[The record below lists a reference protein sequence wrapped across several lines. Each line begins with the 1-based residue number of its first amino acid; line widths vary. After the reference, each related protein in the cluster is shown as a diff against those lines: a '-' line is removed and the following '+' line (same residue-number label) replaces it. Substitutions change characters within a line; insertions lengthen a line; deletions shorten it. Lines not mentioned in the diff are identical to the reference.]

1 MHGAHGRNVSAAG
14 LRGTPRQ
21 TQLVRAFDA
30 PTGARCT
37 VQVRDLLRHKGRGVA
52 TVSADVSVADLL
64 SRLAENNV
72 GAMVVTSESG
82 SVRGI
87 VSERDVVRALHRKG
101 SGLLTE
107 PVSSIMTTSVTTTT
121 PDDSVESLARI
132 MTESRIRHLPV
143 IDDGRLTG
151 IVSIGDVVKNRIDQ
165 LESERESLIG
175 YIQSSG

>member
-1 MHGAHGRNVSAAG
+1 
-14 LRGTPRQ
+14 
-21 TQLVRAFDA
+21 
-30 PTGARCT
+30 

-52 TVSADVSVADLL
+52 TVSPDVTVADLL

-82 SVRGI
+82 NVRGI
-87 VSERDVVRALHRKG
+87 VSERDVVRALHRMG

-107 PVSSIMTTSVTTTT
+107 SVSSIMTTAVTTTT

-143 IDDGRLTG
+143 IEDGRLAG

>member
-1 MHGAHGRNVSAAG
+1 M
-14 LRGTPRQ
+14 
-21 TQLVRAFDA
+21 
-30 PTGARCT
+30 
-37 VQVRDLLRHKGRGVA
+37 QVRDLLRHKGRGVA
-52 TVSADVSVADLL
+52 TVSPDVTVADLL
-64 SRLAENNV
+64 SRLAESNV

-87 VSERDVVRALHRKG
+87 VSERDVVRALHHKG

-107 PVSSIMTTSVTTTT
+107 SVSSIMTTSVTTTT
-121 PDDSVESLARI
+121 LDDSVESLART

-143 IDDGRLTG
+143 LEDGRLAG

>member
-1 MHGAHGRNVSAAG
+1 
-14 LRGTPRQ
+14 
-21 TQLVRAFDA
+21 
-30 PTGARCT
+30 
-37 VQVRDLLRHKGRGVA
+37 VA
-52 TVSADVSVADLL
+52 TVSPDVTVADLL

-72 GAMVVTSESG
+72 GAMVVTSKSG
-82 SVRGI
+82 GVRGI
-87 VSERDVVRALHRKG
+87 VSERDVVRALHRTG

-107 PVSSIMTTSVTTTT
+107 PVSTIMTTSVTTTT
-121 PDDSVESLARI
+121 PDDNLENLARI

-143 IDDGRLTG
+143 LDDGRLAG

>member
-1 MHGAHGRNVSAAG
+1 MR
-14 LRGTPRQ
+14 
-21 TQLVRAFDA
+21 VRARL
-30 PTGARCT
+30 TGARYT

-52 TVSADVSVADLL
+52 TVSPEVTVADLL

-107 PVSSIMTTSVTTTT
+107 TVASIMTTSVTTTT
-121 PDDSVESLARI
+121 ADDSVESLARI

-143 IDDGRLTG
+143 IEDGRLAG

>member
-1 MHGAHGRNVSAAG
+1 M
-14 LRGTPRQ
+14 
-21 TQLVRAFDA
+21 
-30 PTGARCT
+30 
-37 VQVRDLLRHKGRGVA
+37 QVRDVLRHKGRGVA
-52 TVSADVSVADLL
+52 TVSPDVTVADLL

-87 VSERDVVRALHRKG
+87 VSERDVVRALHRTG
-101 SGLLTE
+101 NSLMAE
-107 PVSSIMTTSVTTTT
+107 PVSSIMTSSVTTTT

-143 IDDGRLTG
+143 IDDGRLAG

>member
-1 MHGAHGRNVSAAG
+1 
-14 LRGTPRQ
+14 
-21 TQLVRAFDA
+21 
-30 PTGARCT
+30 
-37 VQVRDLLRHKGRGVA
+37 VQVRDVLRHKGRGVA
-52 TVSADVSVADLL
+52 TVSPAVTIAELL
-64 SRLAENNV
+64 VRLAESNV

-87 VSERDVVRALHRKG
+87 VSERDVVRALRRMG
-101 SGLLTE
+101 SDLLDE
-107 PVSSIMTTSVTTTT
+107 PVSAIMTSAVTTTT

-143 IDDGRLTG
+143 LEDGRLAG
-151 IVSIGDVVKNRIDQ
+151 IVSIGDVVKSRIDQ

>member
-1 MHGAHGRNVSAAG
+1 M
-14 LRGTPRQ
+14 
-21 TQLVRAFDA
+21 
-30 PTGARCT
+30 
-37 VQVRDLLRHKGRGVA
+37 QVRDLLRHKGRGVA
-52 TVSADVSVADLL
+52 TVSPEVTVADLL

-87 VSERDVVRALHRKG
+87 VSERDVVRALQRKG

-107 PVSSIMTTSVTTTT
+107 TVSSIMTSAVTTTT

-143 IDDGRLTG
+143 IEDGRLAG

>member
-1 MHGAHGRNVSAAG
+1 
-14 LRGTPRQ
+14 
-21 TQLVRAFDA
+21 
-30 PTGARCT
+30 
-37 VQVRDLLRHKGRGVA
+37 LLRHKGRGVA
-52 TVSADVSVADLL
+52 TVSPEVTVADLL

-87 VSERDVVRALHRKG
+87 VSERDVVRALNRKG

-107 PVSSIMTTSVTTTT
+107 TVSSIMTSEVTTTT
-121 PDDSVESLARI
+121 PDESVESLARI

-143 IDDGRLTG
+143 IEDGRLAG

>member
-1 MHGAHGRNVSAAG
+1 
-14 LRGTPRQ
+14 
-21 TQLVRAFDA
+21 
-30 PTGARCT
+30 
-37 VQVRDLLRHKGRGVA
+37 VA
-52 TVSADVSVADLL
+52 TVSPAVTVADLL

-87 VSERDVVRALHRKG
+87 VSERDVVRALHRMG
-101 SGLLTE
+101 SDVLPE

-143 IDDGRLTG
+143 IEDGRLAG

>member
-1 MHGAHGRNVSAAG
+1 M
-14 LRGTPRQ
+14 
-21 TQLVRAFDA
+21 
-30 PTGARCT
+30 
-37 VQVRDLLRHKGRGVA
+37 QVRDLLRHKGRGVA
-52 TVSADVSVADLL
+52 TVSPAVTVADLL

-101 SGLLTE
+101 SDLLTE
-107 PVSSIMTTSVTTTT
+107 PVSSIMTSSVTTAT

-143 IDDGRLTG
+143 LEDGRLAG

>member
-1 MHGAHGRNVSAAG
+1 MR
-14 LRGTPRQ
+14 
-21 TQLVRAFDA
+21 VRARL
-30 PTGARCT
+30 TGARCT

-52 TVSADVSVADLL
+52 TVSPEVTVADLL

-87 VSERDVVRALHRKG
+87 VSERDVVRAMHRKG

-107 PVSSIMTTSVTTTT
+107 TVSSIMTSEVTTTT

-143 IDDGRLTG
+143 IEDGRLAG

>member
-1 MHGAHGRNVSAAG
+1 M
-14 LRGTPRQ
+14 
-21 TQLVRAFDA
+21 
-30 PTGARCT
+30 
-37 VQVRDLLRHKGRGVA
+37 QVRDLLRHKGRGVA
-52 TVSADVSVADLL
+52 TVSPEVTVADLL

-72 GAMVVTSESG
+72 GAMVVTSQSG

-87 VSERDVVRALHRKG
+87 VSERDVVRALHRTG
-101 SGLLTE
+101 SSLLTE
-107 PVSSIMTTSVTTTT
+107 PVSSIMTSAVTTTT

-143 IDDGRLTG
+143 IEDGRLAG

>member
-1 MHGAHGRNVSAAG
+1 M
-14 LRGTPRQ
+14 
-21 TQLVRAFDA
+21 
-30 PTGARCT
+30 
-37 VQVRDLLRHKGRGVA
+37 QVRDLLRHKGRGVA
-52 TVSADVSVADLL
+52 TVSPDVTVADLL

-82 SVRGI
+82 AVRGI
-87 VSERDVVRALHRKG
+87 VSERDVVRALHRTG
-101 SGLLTE
+101 GGLLTE
-107 PVSSIMTTSVTTTT
+107 PVSSIMTTEVTTTT

-143 IDDGRLTG
+143 LEDGRLAG

-175 YIQSSG
+175 YIRSSG

>member
-1 MHGAHGRNVSAAG
+1 
-14 LRGTPRQ
+14 
-21 TQLVRAFDA
+21 
-30 PTGARCT
+30 
-37 VQVRDLLRHKGRGVA
+37 VQVRDVLRHKGRGVA
-52 TVSADVSVADLL
+52 TVAPDVTVADLL

-87 VSERDVVRALHRKG
+87 VSERDVVRALQRTG
-101 SGLLTE
+101 TSLLSD
-107 PVSSIMTTSVTTTT
+107 PVSSIMTTEVTTTS

-143 IDDGRLTG
+143 LEDGRLAG

>member
-1 MHGAHGRNVSAAG
+1 MR
-14 LRGTPRQ
+14 
-21 TQLVRAFDA
+21 VRARL
-30 PTGARCT
+30 TGARCT

-52 TVSADVSVADLL
+52 TVSPEVTVADLL

-107 PVSSIMTTSVTTTT
+107 TVSSIMTSEVTTAT

-143 IDDGRLTG
+143 IEDGRLAG

>member
-1 MHGAHGRNVSAAG
+1 M
-14 LRGTPRQ
+14 
-21 TQLVRAFDA
+21 
-30 PTGARCT
+30 
-37 VQVRDLLRHKGRGVA
+37 QVRDLLRHKGRGVA
-52 TVSADVSVADLL
+52 TVSPEVTVADLL

-107 PVSSIMTTSVTTTT
+107 TVSSIMTSAVTTTT

-143 IDDGRLTG
+143 IEDGRLAG

>member
-1 MHGAHGRNVSAAG
+1 
-14 LRGTPRQ
+14 
-21 TQLVRAFDA
+21 
-30 PTGARCT
+30 

-52 TVSADVSVADLL
+52 TVSPDVTVADLL
-64 SRLAENNV
+64 SRLDENNV

-82 SVRGI
+82 NVRGI
-87 VSERDVVRALHRKG
+87 VSERDVVRALHRMG

-107 PVSSIMTTSVTTTT
+107 SVSSIMTTAVTTTT

-143 IDDGRLTG
+143 IEDGRLAG

>member
-1 MHGAHGRNVSAAG
+1 
-14 LRGTPRQ
+14 
-21 TQLVRAFDA
+21 
-30 PTGARCT
+30 
-37 VQVRDLLRHKGRGVA
+37 VA
-52 TVSADVSVADLL
+52 TVSPDVTVADLL

-72 GAMVVTSESG
+72 GAMVVTSDSG
-82 SVRGI
+82 TVRGI
-87 VSERDVVRALHRKG
+87 VSERDVVRALHRTG
-101 SGLLTE
+101 NSLLAE
-107 PVSSIMTTSVTTTT
+107 PVSSIMTTAVTTTS

-143 IDDGRLTG
+143 LEDGRLAG

>member
-1 MHGAHGRNVSAAG
+1 
-14 LRGTPRQ
+14 
-21 TQLVRAFDA
+21 
-30 PTGARCT
+30 

-52 TVSADVSVADLL
+52 TVSPDVTVADLL

-72 GAMVVTSESG
+72 GAMVVTSDAG

-87 VSERDVVRALHRKG
+87 VSERDVVRALHRTG
-101 SGLLTE
+101 SGLLTQ
-107 PVSSIMTTSVTTTT
+107 PVSSIMTTAVTTTT
-121 PDDSVESLARI
+121 PDDSLETLARI

-143 IDDGRLTG
+143 LDDGRLAG

>member
-1 MHGAHGRNVSAAG
+1 
-14 LRGTPRQ
+14 
-21 TQLVRAFDA
+21 
-30 PTGARCT
+30 

-52 TVSADVSVADLL
+52 TVSPDVTVADLL

-72 GAMVVTSESG
+72 GAMVVTSDAG

-87 VSERDVVRALHRKG
+87 VSERDVVRALNRTG
-101 SGLLTE
+101 SGLLTQ
-107 PVSSIMTTSVTTTT
+107 PVSSIMTTAVTTTT
-121 PDDSVESLARI
+121 PDDSLETLARI

-143 IDDGRLTG
+143 LDDGRLAG

>member
-1 MHGAHGRNVSAAG
+1 M
-14 LRGTPRQ
+14 
-21 TQLVRAFDA
+21 
-30 PTGARCT
+30 
-37 VQVRDLLRHKGRGVA
+37 QVRDLLRHKGGGVA
-52 TVSADVSVADLL
+52 TVAADVSVADLL

-107 PVSSIMTTSVTTTT
+107 PISSIMTSAVTTTT

-143 IDDGRLTG
+143 LEAGRLAG

>member
-1 MHGAHGRNVSAAG
+1 M
-14 LRGTPRQ
+14 
-21 TQLVRAFDA
+21 
-30 PTGARCT
+30 
-37 VQVRDLLRHKGRGVA
+37 QVRDLLRHKGRGVA
-52 TVSADVSVADLL
+52 TVSPDVTVADLL

-72 GAMVVTSESG
+72 GAMVVTSEAG

-87 VSERDVVRALHRKG
+87 VSERDVVRALHRTG

-107 PVSSIMTTSVTTTT
+107 PVSSIMTTAVTTTH
-121 PDDSVESLARI
+121 PDDNLENLARI

-143 IDDGRLTG
+143 LDDGRLTG

>member
-1 MHGAHGRNVSAAG
+1 
-14 LRGTPRQ
+14 
-21 TQLVRAFDA
+21 
-30 PTGARCT
+30 

-52 TVSADVSVADLL
+52 TVSPDVTVADLL
-64 SRLAENNV
+64 SRLADNNV

-82 SVRGI
+82 IVRGI
-87 VSERDVVRALHRKG
+87 VSERDVVRALHRTG
-101 SGLLTE
+101 DRLLSD
-107 PVSSIMTTSVTTTT
+107 PVSSIMTTEVTTTS
-121 PDDSVESLARI
+121 PDDSLESLARV

-143 IDDGRLTG
+143 LEDGRLAG

>member
-1 MHGAHGRNVSAAG
+1 M
-14 LRGTPRQ
+14 
-21 TQLVRAFDA
+21 
-30 PTGARCT
+30 
-37 VQVRDLLRHKGRGVA
+37 QVRDVLRHKGRGVA
-52 TVSADVSVADLL
+52 TVSPAVTIAELL
-64 SRLAENNV
+64 VRLAESNV

-87 VSERDVVRALHRKG
+87 VSERDVVRALRRMG
-101 SGLLTE
+101 SDLLDE
-107 PVSSIMTTSVTTTT
+107 PVSAIMTSAVTTTT

-143 IDDGRLTG
+143 LEDGRLAG
-151 IVSIGDVVKNRIDQ
+151 IVSIGDVVKSRIDQ